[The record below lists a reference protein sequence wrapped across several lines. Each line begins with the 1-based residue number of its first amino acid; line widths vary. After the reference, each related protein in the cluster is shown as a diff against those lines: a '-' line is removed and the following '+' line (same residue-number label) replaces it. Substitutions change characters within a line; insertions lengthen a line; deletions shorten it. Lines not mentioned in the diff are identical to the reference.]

1 MTAKPKSLVVT
12 LKLSQRAL
20 TAFPHE
26 PSIVPTP
33 ESKPSSPPSDAP
45 HMAVDPT
52 PADTSANSPAAM
64 NGSSTPSSLAPP
76 AAGADKA
83 KAKKGPKPGSK
94 RSSAVMEGSS
104 ASTPKAPRGKPGP
117 KRKKMGDML
126 NDPNEKGPFA
136 APAPINKLG
145 PKANM
150 GIINQNLRNLDRTGK
165 KCRRWEK
172 RGFQVR
178 SFTGVVWTASGYQAP
193 PRNSNFVEDVKSDS
207 TGSSADS
214 KTKDESSAISDSG
227 PNGDGSTPVPTPL
240 NGLASSPAPI
250 PAA

>member
-12 LKLSQRAL
+12 LKLPQSAL
-20 TAFPHE
+20 TTFPHE
-26 PSIVPTP
+26 PIAAPAT

-45 HMAVDPT
+45 SITVDPM

-64 NGSSTPSSLAPP
+64 NGASTPSSLAPP
-76 AAGADKA
+76 VPEAEKT

-104 ASTPKAPRGKPGP
+104 ASTPKPPRGKPGP

-178 SFTGVVWTASGYQAP
+178 SFTGVVWSVPSYQAP
-193 PRNSNFVEDVKSDS
+193 PRNSTFLEDVKSDS
-207 TGSSADS
+207 AGSSADS
-214 KTKDESSAISDSG
+214 KMKEESSAISDSL
-227 PNGDGSTPVPTPL
+227 PNGDGNTPVPTPL
-240 NGLASSPAPI
+240 DGLASSPAPI